1 MASRTVGVI
10 AIVLWASCQT
20 LAQVEAPKPVDQQ
33 VADLIASMEKSD
45 YAGKDATE
53 KLVAIG
59 KPAVAQLLVALK
71 HPAAR
76 VRYWSAAAVA
86 RIGDESAYAPL
97 VELAKSDRSAM
108 VRATAL
114 WYLQHYPRQEVWDLA
129 IKFLD
134 DPSREMRGWAIK
146 LLSTKNRAEAL
157 PRLEELATKHD
168 DYQTR
173 YDAMVAVTAMRDA
186 EAIEF
191 LRGIVKNDAHE
202 TVRKGALSCL
212 TILKKKVPVLLTVLI
227 DGLEDKDPGVREF
240 AAKLLRKGTTQE
252 FPFDASGDSE
262 SRAAGVRAWREW
274 FDKHKEHLA
283 WDAAKKRFEIS
294 PQPEV
299 PADLPAKPKE

>member
-1 MASRTVGVI
+1 MRTATL
-10 AIVLWASCQT
+10 AIVLLFLVSAP
-20 LAQVEAPKPVDQQ
+20 AAADDVAAPKPVDRQ

-45 YAGKDATE
+45 YAGKEATD

-59 KPAVAQLLVALK
+59 KPAVAQLLVAIK

-97 VELAKSDRSAM
+97 VELAKSDASGM

-146 LLSTKNRAEAL
+146 LLSTKNRTEAL
-157 PRLEELATKHD
+157 AKLEEAATKHA

-186 EAIEF
+186 DAIEF
-191 LRGIVKNDAHE
+191 LRGIVKNDVHE

-212 TILKKKVPVLLTVLI
+212 TVLKTKPPVLLTVLI
-227 DGLEDKDPGVREF
+227 DGLEDKDAGVREF
-240 AAKLLRKGTTQE
+240 AGKLLRKGTTQE
-252 FPFDASGDSE
+252 FPFEPSGDSE

-274 FDKHKEHLA
+274 FDKHKDRLA
-283 WDAAKKRFEIS
+283 WDAARKRFEIR

-299 PADLPAKPKE
+299 PADLPAELRQ